1 MFQFKRTLLVSL
13 LLLILLCPSARA
25 AAVAAGSTYEAPTL
39 ILILPNHVTSGSLI
53 DAVIAGTNFRP
64 GARVTLTQPGAP
76 DLPGLDVVVE
86 SASIISCRFDLTGNQ
101 VGNWSLVVQNDD
113 GQMAVLPN
121 AFKAELPNLVLVGPV
136 SVVSGP
142 MRPTVSGGPGS
153 ALIQYTLSRD
163 AEITIYIFN
172 IRGERV
178 WQTTLAAGGLG
189 GSVGVNQISWQ
200 GVDNFK
206 EKASSGVYFIF
217 LNAPAGG
224 KSQTIGKTKLVVL

>member
-1 MFQFKRTLLVSL
+1 LFQLKRTLLVSFL
-13 LLLILLCPSARA
+13 LLVLLCPFARA
-25 AAVAAGSTYEAPTL
+25 ASADSTYEAPSL
-39 ILILPNHVTSGSLI
+39 ILVLPNNVTSGSLI

-64 GARVTLTQPGAP
+64 GARVSLTQPGAP

-86 SASIISCRFDLTGNQ
+86 SASIISCRFDLTGDQ
-101 VGNWSLVVQNDD
+101 VGNWALVVQNDD
-113 GQMAVLPN
+113 GQTAVLLN
-121 AFKAELPNLVLVGPV
+121 AFKAELPNLILVGPV

-142 MRPTVSGGPGS
+142 MRPTVSGGPGT
-153 ALIQYTLSRD
+153 ALIKYTLSRD

-217 LNAPAGG
+217 LNAPVGG